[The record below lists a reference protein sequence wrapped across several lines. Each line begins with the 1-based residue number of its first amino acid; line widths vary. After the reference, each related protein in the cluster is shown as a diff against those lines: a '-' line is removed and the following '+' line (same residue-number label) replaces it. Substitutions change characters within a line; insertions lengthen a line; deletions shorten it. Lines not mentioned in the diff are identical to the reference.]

1 MGEAKRRG
9 TFEDRKA
16 NAVQKTVIFQK
27 ARQHK
32 PVSSNT
38 FQESKKQGFAIAL
51 DDDFGLCQVTENES
65 IVMQHIE
72 QIPEKES
79 VLHGINERKRLNTNL
94 PFIIRI
100 GNGVILFTADKGFYM
115 VLFIG
120 GTDDELLEKAE
131 RWKQQILT
139 KFNLSE

>member
-1 MGEAKRRG
+1 MGKASRLKKQ
-9 TFEDRKA
+9 RKA
-16 NAVQKTVIFQK
+16 QRIEIIG
-27 ARQHK
+27 
-32 PVSSNT
+32 SNN

-72 QIPEKES
+72 QMPEKES
-79 VLHGINERKRLNTNL
+79 VLHVINERKRLNTNL

-115 VLFIG
+115 VLFMG

-139 KFNLSE
+139 QFNLSE